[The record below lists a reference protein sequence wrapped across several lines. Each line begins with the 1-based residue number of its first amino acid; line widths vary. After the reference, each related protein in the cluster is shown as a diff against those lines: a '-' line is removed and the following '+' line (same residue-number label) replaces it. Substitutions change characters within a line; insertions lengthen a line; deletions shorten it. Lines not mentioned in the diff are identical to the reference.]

1 MGTIVV
7 SLSMVTIQSP
17 VAADA
22 ERLTRGGSGA
32 DPAESD
38 RGWFRCS
45 DDRLRSLSVEANRP
59 IRDCLP
65 PGCAHGP

>member
-22 ERLTRGGSGA
+22 ERLTRGSRA

-45 DDRLRSLSVEANRP
+45 DNRLRSLSVEA
-59 IRDCLP
+59 
-65 PGCAHGP
+65 

>member
-7 SLSMVTIQSP
+7 SLSMVTTQSP

-45 DDRLRSLSVEANRP
+45 DNRLRSLSVEA
-59 IRDCLP
+59 
-65 PGCAHGP
+65 